1 MAKQNS
7 STTDQVPFTPN
18 QRLAL
23 AKQQLLS
30 STHMQSNGSVNTASP
45 LQSVR
50 DVVREHP
57 ALTLGVATAAGFA
70 IAYRSTLLRKT
81 ALILGSRVAAQMIR
95 KAIT

>member
-1 MAKQNS
+1 MSKKDS
-7 STTDQVPFTPN
+7 STSDNVPYTPN

-23 AKQQLLS
+23 AKHQLLS
-30 STHMQSNGSVNTASP
+30 SAHAQPNGSVHATSP
-45 LQSVR
+45 LQSAR
-50 DVVREHP
+50 DVIRDHP
-57 ALTLGVATAAGFA
+57 ALTLGIATAAGFA